1 MHDFLLGVSYL
12 SRGFRMLWAP
22 GLRRYVGWP
31 IAVNVVVFA
40 LLFWLAGAQFQ
51 QLLDWLL
58 PDPERFADS
67 GFWQQLLHAVTL
79 ILSWLLWPLFIL
91 ASAVVMFYTFTLV
104 ANLIGSPFNGMLA
117 AQVERL
123 QTGQAPPS
131 QDVSLAA
138 EIALAVVGELRKYAY
153 FLKLALPL
161 LLLFLIPGLNLLAS
175 VLWALFGAW
184 AIALEY
190 LDYPMGN
197 HGHRFR
203 DQRRL
208 LARRRPLALGFGAAL
223 LTMTLIPGLNLLAM
237 PTGVIAATLLWT
249 EQRQRLQDPLRPS

>member
-104 ANLIGSPFNGMLA
+104 ANLLGSPFNGALA
-117 AQVERL
+117 ARVERL
-123 QTGQAPPS
+123 VTGAPPPE
-131 QDVSLAA
+131 QDLSLAA
-138 EIALAVVGELRKYAY
+138 EAWLAVIGEARKYLY

-161 LLLFLIPGLNLLAS
+161 LILFLIPGINLIAS
-175 VLWALFGAW
+175 LLWALFGAW

-197 HGHRFR
+197 HGYRFH
-203 DQRRL
+203 DERRL
-208 LARRRPLALGFGAAL
+208 LARRRPLALGFGAAVL
-223 LTMTLIPGLNLLAM
+223 AMTLIPGLNLLAM
-237 PTGVIAATLLWT
+237 PTGVIAATLLWI
-249 EQRQRLQDPLRPS
+249 EQRPKA